1 MSIPVASAL
10 GFALWTLVILFSTVG
25 VYRWSRI
32 FTGRASISQWT
43 ANPDDGSA
51 WYGRA
56 MRAHMNC
63 IETLPVFACIVFA
76 VESAGVA
83 SATLDTL
90 ALTVLGT
97 RVVQSTVHIA
107 LPQSERIATLRFL
120 AFFSQILA
128 MFAMV
133 GSLLVSL

>member
-1 MSIPVASAL
+1 MHLRIDLGVRLPV
-10 GFALWTLVILFSTVG
+10 WHLVRTFV
-25 VYRWSRI
+25 
-32 FTGRASISQWT
+32 
-43 ANPDDGSA
+43 

-63 IETLPVFACIVFA
+63 IENLPVFACIVFA